1 MVERKCCP
9 SCGLEL
15 PANAGQSFCPA
26 CLLRQGMESEAM
38 SLSHPGEP
46 GVTAIWNEG
55 VPHRSV
61 LDVLGKAVGAV
72 PSVLLRDTES
82 KRHGP
87 GSGPMSIPSSRQP
100 TGSEGSLLQ
109 KEQLSETA
117 EKSALATM
125 KHDLL
130 ATDAHR

>member
-1 MVERKCCP
+1 
-9 SCGLEL
+9 
-15 PANAGQSFCPA
+15 
-26 CLLRQGMESEAM
+26 M

-55 VPHRSV
+55 IPRRSV
-61 LDVLGKAVGAV
+61 WMSREGGRYGSQRVA
-72 PSVLLRDTES
+72 PDTQS

-100 TGSEGSLLQ
+100 TGSEGPLLQ